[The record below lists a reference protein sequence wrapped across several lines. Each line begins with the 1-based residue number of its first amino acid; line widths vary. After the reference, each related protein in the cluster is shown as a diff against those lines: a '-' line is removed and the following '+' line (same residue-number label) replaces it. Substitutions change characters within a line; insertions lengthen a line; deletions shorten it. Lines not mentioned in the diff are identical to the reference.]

1 MDWILP
7 WRHQQ
12 TGPPTGVEQRP
23 SYCQSTRP
31 LVGVDLMMVRKGPA
45 RRCSYRIRQWMAAAG
60 PKVPL
65 RYSEQGQ
72 NTWRAQLVEAAV
84 EELPSVVEP
93 PASTRYRH
101 AAGEEASRK
110 KSSEELHQYSLNP
123 WNW

>member
-7 WRHQQ
+7 ERHQQ

-31 LVGVDLMMVRKGPA
+31 LVGVDLMMARKGP
-45 RRCSYRIRQWMAAAG
+45 AG

-84 EELPSVVEP
+84 EEQPSVVEP
-93 PASTRYRH
+93 PASTRFRH
-101 AAGEEASRK
+101 AAEEEVSRK
-110 KSSEELHQYSLNP
+110 KNSEELHQYSWNP